1 MSTEIV
7 VAGLSLLGTLGG
19 SIIGIL
25 TANQLTKYRIEQLE
39 NKVNKH
45 NNLVERMIVV
55 EQSTKSAHHRI
66 DEIIEEV
73 HNND

>member
-39 NKVNKH
+39 KKVNKH

-55 EQSTKSAHHRI
+55 EQSAKSAHHRI
-66 DEIIEEV
+66 DEIFEEV

>member
-66 DEIIEEV
+66 DEIFEEV
-73 HNND
+73 HNNE

>member
-25 TANQLTKYRIEQLE
+25 TANQLTKYRI
-39 NKVNKH
+39 
-45 NNLVERMIVV
+45 
-55 EQSTKSAHHRI
+55 
-66 DEIIEEV
+66 
-73 HNND
+73 

>member
-25 TANQLTKYRIEQLE
+25 TANQLAKYRIEQLE

>member
-39 NKVNKH
+39 KKVNKH

-55 EQSTKSAHHRI
+55 EQSTKSAHHRN